1 MAVVLARCIA
11 NIQINKSL
19 ITLITPTHA
28 RSPSILALI
37 PSTHFRPGSNNRF
50 IPLAGLAD
58 YL

>member
-1 MAVVLARCIA
+1 MVAVSARYIA

-19 ITLITPTHA
+19 ITLTTPTRA